1 MNVKIIKYEPHDC
14 EYTMTLSTLYEHSH
28 LLTRHDDS
36 EDWVEVDIEHC
47 IAEGIN
53 HYEVYKH
60 FGREK
65 WYVDFLFDYAHNVE
79 ICEDLLRK
87 TNEEVSN
94 GKE

>member
-14 EYTMTLSTLYEHSH
+14 EYTMTLSTLYEYSR

-36 EDWVEVDIEHC
+36 EDWVEVDREHC

-60 FGREK
+60 FGFEGC
-65 WYVDFLFDYAHNVE
+65 YVDFLFDYCRV
-79 ICEDLLRK
+79 L
-87 TNEEVSN
+87 EEELSLERY
-94 GKE
+94 GTGEK